1 MSDQKILRVTGP
13 KSPVG
18 VHDLF
23 KFIAENPDAKIRLT
37 SSLKAG
43 ALPPFVRSTGGKR
56 AQILKLVSE
65 SAGSKASDVAVKS
78 KRWGATNRGFTD
90 ILALINGG
98 YSRSSKSYGKGFVE
112 LVG

>member
-13 KSPVG
+13 KTPVG

-43 ALPPFVRSTGGKR
+43 ALPPFVRSTGG
-56 AQILKLVSE
+56 
-65 SAGSKASDVAVKS
+65 
-78 KRWGATNRGFTD
+78 
-90 ILALINGG
+90 
-98 YSRSSKSYGKGFVE
+98 
-112 LVG
+112 